1 MRGYYMR
8 LPYSAQDLRH
18 YLAHCESIPEDA
30 WFFCFFVLCGCLV
43 FDRKL
48 RMIDG
53 KELYDLSSDP
63 GQRHDI
69 ADSAPSDLL
78 AELRQA

>member
-1 MRGYYMR
+1 MK
-8 LPYSAQDLRH
+8 QDLKT
-18 YLAHCESIPEDA
+18 LGSFC
-30 WFFCFFVLCGCLV
+30 FFCFVVVSVLGL
-43 FDRKL
+43 DRKL

-69 ADSAPSDLL
+69 ADSAPSEVL

>member
-1 MRGYYMR
+1 MVV
-8 LPYSAQDLRH
+8 S
-18 YLAHCESIPEDA
+18 
-30 WFFCFFVLCGCLV
+30 VLVLNS
-43 FDRKL
+43 KL

-63 GQRHDI
+63 GQRQDI
-69 ADSAPSDLL
+69 ADSAPSEVL